1 MASPARRQLGAG
13 SPGKVVPDSS
23 SIHLGNTVRCQVYR
37 VKCNEWSGPLGGVP
51 APGLRKRALQRR
63 AEEAGPRSGL
73 LPPGGVSFQQPALW
87 LRGRTQ
93 PVSTSLGDF
102 CPYLGCSLKDAVA
115 KLSEVTAIPKG
126 NGKASL
132 SSRPATLTTPAPNLK
147 ARAREGRRCFP
158 PGKLIPRLKG
168 KGSLSPR

>member
-1 MASPARRQLGAG
+1 MAPPARRQLGAG
-13 SPGKVVPDSS
+13 SPGKMVPNSS
-23 SIHLGNTVRCQVYR
+23 PVHPGNTVGCQVYQ
-37 VKCNEWSGPLGGVP
+37 VKCSEWSGPFGGVP
-51 APGLRKRALQRR
+51 APGLWKRALQQR

-73 LPPGGVSFQQPALW
+73 LPPGGFSSQQPALW

-102 CPYLGCSLKDAVA
+102 CPCLARSLKNAVA
-115 KLSEVTAIPKG
+115 KLSEVTAIPKA

-147 ARAREGRRCFP
+147 AQAHEGRRCFP
-158 PGKLIPRLKG
+158 PGKLNPRLKD